1 MRLLLGP
8 HAAAVRSRRPPAAG
22 RRTMNSSRLSGLV
35 TAACAA
41 CVRAGDTTPARAWV
55 YPEHRDIAVLA
66 VNGLDPERRAAFDRL
81 WGQARTGYE
90 QRLCAH
96 GADTAQALAPE
107 CIDWAAFS
115 AISGDHSCS
124 SRGMLDTVLR
134 SAWILQVADVA
145 AQLKVDLG
153 RIAVAARPE
162 VDLRSPD
169 LVGDLQRRVEDEAQR
184 AERVNAL
191 RTADTRMQRADP
203 QYATRAGS
211 NNAHFLIPRPS
222 TDTTAPEYAQLALS
236 PGSEVNAIGV
246 YTWFHLSA
254 LQKAARIASG
264 TPAPAARDGLARA
277 MLADEGFALHFL
289 EDAYASGH
297 VAGTWGDV
305 SQRKGTHDYYNEAGL
320 EAFTWRGSSNSM
332 VLMGDAH
339 MRPEDAERASHAVR
353 ASLDQVLDTATG
365 RSKSVRLAD
374 PAEVPVE
381 PDALDVCKTNV
392 FERRPEGLRATRD
405 EISLLADVLGSTP
418 VPGLGQGLGS
428 LPRFRAEIGP
438 FVGVTGTLDLRNVS
452 RGLVPGED
460 ANGWIAG
467 AELVVVGQL
476 SSQEQRSAF
485 VESNRLDQ
493 ERVRQAY
500 EDREPRALLTL
511 TQARSR
517 KLLLDWDAADIPT
530 PSFTGL
536 RVLDEFPL
544 DQIVPYIDWSPFFHA
559 WEMRGRYPEILQDPK
574 TRELFEDGQHLLTQI
589 VQKRQL
595 IARAAYGFFPA
606 NSVDDDIELYT
617 DDSRSQVLT
626 TFYTLRQQLDK
637 GEGQCNLALAD
648 FIAPRSTGRPD
659 YLGTFAVTAGH
670 GLDALCKQYETS
682 LDDYSSILA
691 KALADRL
698 AEAFAEYLHRRVR
711 AEWGYGVGEQLTN
724 EDLIRERYRGIRPA
738 PGYPAC
744 PDHSEKRTLFNLLQA
759 KRNAGIY
766 LTDTC
771 MMVPASSVSGLYF
784 AHLEATYFAV
794 GKIGRDRVSD
804 YARRKRMGVRTV
816 ERWLAPN
823 LDYDPDSPSR

>member
-381 PDALDVCKTNV
+381 PDALDVCKTDV

-405 EISLLADVLGSTP
+405 EISLLADVLGPTP

-460 ANGWIAG
+460 ANGWIGG
-467 AELVVVGQL
+467 AELSLRAGLGLDGVMD
-476 SSQEQRSAF
+476 
-485 VESNRLDQ
+485 ESGD
-493 ERVRQAY
+493 
-500 EDREPRALLTL
+500 
-511 TQARSR
+511 
-517 KLLLDWDAADIPT
+517 
-530 PSFTGL
+530 GL
-536 RVLDEFPL
+536 VYGS
-544 DQIVPYIDWSPFFHA
+544 IGI
-559 WEMRGRYPEILQDPK
+559 RG
-574 TRELFEDGQHLLTQI
+574 
-589 VQKRQL
+589 
-595 IARAAYGFFPA
+595 
-606 NSVDDDIELYT
+606 
-617 DDSRSQVLT
+617 DSRSSNKTRYVNPALEAANGSAAIPARFGIAT
-626 TFYTLRQQLDK
+626 RLRMPFYLIPGDLLF
-637 GEGQCNLALAD
+637 LAPVYLFSPKTYAD
-648 FIAPRSTGRPD
+648 M
-659 YLGTFAVTAGH
+659 AVTAANG
-670 GLDALCKQYETS
+670 GLIPWQAGWATGIGRFQFVLGRELGAT
-682 LDDYSSILA
+682 
-691 KALADRL
+691 
-698 AEAFAEYLHRRVR
+698 F
-711 AEWGYGVGEQLTN
+711 YG
-724 EDLIRERYRGIRPA
+724 RGFENTVVA
-738 PGYPAC
+738 PGAMPGDPARVVSFKSIHWDLPILEYRPYRAFDTKQSSAVLIQLFGGVEVPSGVHVTYPEGA
-744 PDHSEKRTLFNLLQA
+744 PGLSLQ
-759 KRNAGIY
+759 RNY
-766 LTDTC
+766 SL
-771 MMVPASSVSGLYF
+771 GLRMIFDWRRYF
-784 AHLEATYFAV
+784 
-794 GKIGRDRVSD
+794 
-804 YARRKRMGVRTV
+804 
-816 ERWLAPN
+816 
-823 LDYDPDSPSR
+823 